1 MIKIIKKIIAILVIF
16 SFSYEVFAD
25 APPLTERMITPGPDR
40 MIHETG
46 EVVSGVP
53 IIDSLPNQNI
63 SYGPNA
69 YNVLPP
75 SEDNRVP
82 VETKYM
88 KGFESEYSD
97 PSGYVRED
105 GALLD
110 LYNQE
115 MIRYGNLT
123 HFHEE
128 NYVYINKEH
137 KLSKYNGVIGRV
149 TRDFDGDLNPEMLI
163 FRMETE
169 EIDDETAL
177 KRIIMDVARLVNG
190 VATITDSQELSAET
204 YRGEEIDC
212 EIGIKYVFDRW
223 RVFLNYFENR
233 VLNKEYENRFKA
245 IDCLGGIT
253 TVMELSVSAN
263 EDMYDSDFSY
273 DYRDK
278 IIDAGINVKENDNIM
293 KRAFITDDSNLVPV
307 CSIRRINERLKENF
321 IEDYISEHPNELD
334 EKGYIAIRY
343 GYTTITNR
351 AR

>member
-1 MIKIIKKIIAILVIF
+1 MNKYIKKLIVIILVISF
-16 SFSYEVFAD
+16 SFASFAE
-25 APPLTERMITPGPDR
+25 APPVEKRIITPGPDG
-40 MIHETG
+40 MIHEVG
-46 EVVSGVP
+46 EVVSGAP
-53 IIDSLPNQNI
+53 IIETVPNQNF
-63 SYGPNA
+63 SYGPSV

-75 SEDNRVP
+75 SNDNRIP
-82 VETKYM
+82 VESKNIR
-88 KGFESEYSD
+88 GFDSEYND

-115 MIRYGNLT
+115 MIKYGNLT

-169 EIDDETAL
+169 EINDETAL

-190 VATITDSQELSAET
+190 VAMITDSSEISAET

-223 RVFLNYFENR
+223 RIFFNYYENR

-245 IDCLGGIT
+245 IDCLGGIST
-253 TVMELSVSAN
+253 IMEFSVSAN

-273 DYRDK
+273 DYRDQ
-278 IIDAGINVKENDNIM
+278 IIDAGVNIKENDNIM

-307 CSIRRINERLKENF
+307 CSIKRINERVRENF
-321 IEDYISEHPNELD
+321 IEDYISDHPNELD